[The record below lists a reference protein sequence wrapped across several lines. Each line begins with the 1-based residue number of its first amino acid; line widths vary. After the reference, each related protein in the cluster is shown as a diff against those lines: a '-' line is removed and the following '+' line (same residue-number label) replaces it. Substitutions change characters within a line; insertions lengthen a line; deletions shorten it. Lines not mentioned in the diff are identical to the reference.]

1 MFCIKRTMSYDT
13 KSFDK
18 KEKNKYEHKTDVTLQ
33 QQQNRINNIR
43 IYGTFLEKKERIAL
57 ETEK

>member
-1 MFCIKRTMSYDT
+1 MSYDA

-18 KEKNKYEHKTDVTLQ
+18 KEKNKYEHKTDVTPQ

>member
-1 MFCIKRTMSYDT
+1 MSYDA

-18 KEKNKYEHKTDVTLQ
+18 KEKNKYEHKTDVTPQ

-43 IYGTFLEKKERIAL
+43 IHGTFLEKKERITL